1 MWNWSTGQISV
12 TQHSGVRHRH
22 RPVDELLSSM
32 SNLFHWNLLPSSIN
46 GRPQWSDGRPLLR
59 RKVFSY
65 ITSLLQGLDL
75 DLKNWCVFYCVQRS
89 WMQIHWGWHSSLTP
103 REEYQHVLRE
113 LPLLDKSHERAVG
126 FNKSLVS
133 HGRSDRVHR
142 NMVDISW
149 NTEFFFHF
157 RFNGKYYTLELEMK
171 LTLTRTGTYHYEI
184 LFPISRS
191 LWHMYY
197 QLRLTD
203 LECRKRTFHIAG
215 WNKLFVEKRLTWH
228 LRRFSW
234 WQK

>member
-1 MWNWSTGQISV
+1 MDSFFKETRMWNRSTGQISAS
-12 TQHSGVRHRH
+12 QRSGVRYRH
-22 RPVDELLSSM
+22 RPVDELLPSI

-133 HGRSDRVHR
+133 HDRSDRVHR

-149 NTEFFFHF
+149 NTEFFFPF
-157 RFNGKYYTLELEMK
+157 SIQW
-171 LTLTRTGTYHYEI
+171 EI
-184 LFPISRS
+184 LHVRTRNEAYSHPHRNIPLWDTIS
-191 LWHMYY
+191 
-197 QLRLTD
+197 D
-203 LECRKRTFHIAG
+203 LA
-215 WNKLFVEKRLTWH
+215 
-228 LRRFSW
+228 
-234 WQK
+234 